1 MARIP
6 PSLLKLL
13 AATLDKKE
21 RVIWQGR
28 PDAWTE
34 MMMWRFLWLVGV
46 PWLTLAIVAAHRGWI
61 DESAFFFLIT
71 GVLML
76 AAPFI
81 NYVQSLQ
88 TLFVITDRRAL
99 ILRSGWPRKKQTAD
113 STYYADMDK
122 EFEVLPV
129 KGHVGNLN
137 FASGVSTKSP
147 DADYTGRY
155 GFRCVKNVAKVRA
168 LLEQALAKQACD

>member
-6 PSLLKLL
+6 PSLLRLL
-13 AATLDKKE
+13 DETLGEEE
-21 RVIWQGR
+21 RVIWQSR

-34 MMMWRFLWLVGV
+34 MMMWRFLWWIGV
-46 PWLTLAIVAAHRGWI
+46 PWLTLAVVATHRGWI

-99 ILRSGWPRKKQTAD
+99 ILRSGWPRKKKTAD
-113 STYYADMDK
+113 STYYAEMDK
-122 EFEVLPV
+122 ELEVMPIE
-129 KGHVGNLN
+129 GHVGTLN

-155 GFRCVKNVAKVRA
+155 GFRCIRNVEKVRA
-168 LLEQALAKQACD
+168 LLQQRLAK